1 MMHTGTET
9 ESQTKCSG
17 LLGDTKL
24 WFCGG
29 LFQLEFFRCKFDW
42 CVEASSALDVAVNTF
57 ISWHTI
63 GGKEMNNQMMQ
74 PVVRVHLIRQFCW
87 WTLLRFSFASHTFRL
102 LYFILLL
109 SSSSVLLLK
118 TLGPTLSQQ
127 LHFFPLL
134 QICSLSLPLCNHSYT
149 VEYRML
155 CTG

>member
-1 MMHTGTET
+1 MLIESIKMIYSAAMMHTGTEA

-109 SSSSVLLLK
+109 SPPPQNAWPNSFTAASFFPSSSDL
-118 TLGPTLSQQ
+118 
-127 LHFFPLL
+127 
-134 QICSLSLPLCNHSYT
+134 
-149 VEYRML
+149 
-155 CTG
+155 